1 MTKTISEISDEQ
13 FSCQLLTEH
22 LTEQTSQK
30 FVCEVSLDDPPDIL
44 VTWCDGSLWGVEVTR
59 TYQQSPSSDG
69 ERVISSAKISEPMYR
84 FAQHMKQ
91 KTESMRERDYVL
103 SLGPCTLKE
112 RLIDFDKAWQRQS
125 ERAIVKHI
133 QDDSKDILRCPGAK
147 LKPGAPGNHW
157 RVIVCHPVAEINS
170 ATSDMLEWA
179 LEAKAKGL
187 PRWNRNCTK
196 RLLLLLNHFYLVDDV
211 GEVERA
217 VKQLIRRK
225 PNLSG
230 FDGML
235 WNRSAD
241 RALEQILLA

>member
-1 MTKTISEISDEQ
+1 M
-13 FSCQLLTEH
+13 
-22 LTEQTSQK
+22 
-30 FVCEVSLDDPPDIL
+30 
-44 VTWCDGSLWGVEVTR
+44 
-59 TYQQSPSSDG
+59 
-69 ERVISSAKISEPMYR
+69 ISSAEISEPMYR
-84 FAQHMKQ
+84 FAQHLKQ

-125 ERAIVKHI
+125 ERAILKHI
-133 QDDSKDILRCPGAK
+133 QDGRTDILRCPGAK

-157 RVIVCHPVAEINS
+157 RVIVYHPVAAISS
-170 ATSDMLEWA
+170 AAFDMLERA
-179 LEAKAKGL
+179 LEVKAKGL

-196 RLLLLLNHFYLVDDV
+196 RWLLLLNHFYLVDDV
-211 GEVERA
+211 GEVEMA
-217 VKQLIRRK
+217 VKQLIRGK

-241 RALEQILLA
+241 QALEQILLV